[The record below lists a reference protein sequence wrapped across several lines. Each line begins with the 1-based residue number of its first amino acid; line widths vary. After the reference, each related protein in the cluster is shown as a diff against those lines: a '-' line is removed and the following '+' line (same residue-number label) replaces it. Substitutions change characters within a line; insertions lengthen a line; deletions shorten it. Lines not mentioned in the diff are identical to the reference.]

1 MSGYTVM
8 HYTVWKVLPN
18 RIHEIKCKVL
28 YGKRALHF
36 FLVEV
41 FLQKSNMEL
50 LKFENHVKL
59 IIADFVIM
67 SLFERGLGGCI

>member
-1 MSGYTVM
+1 
-8 HYTVWKVLPN
+8 
-18 RIHEIKCKVL
+18 
-28 YGKRALHF
+28 
-36 FLVEV
+36 
-41 FLQKSNMEL
+41 MEL